1 MKPAVTGPAPPLPA
15 LRQELRL
22 ERDKLRN
29 RWLLHDPIRGRFHAI
44 GQIAFAALSR
54 WQPIP
59 PDAFLEHLKKAD
71 PSLDFT
77 TDDLKHLTEFLLSE
91 KLLDQ
96 KGAQDTE
103 RLANHQAAM
112 RKPWHEQLIH
122 KYLFF
127 RIPLWNPQSFLDRT
141 GSAIS
146 YWLRPTLFK
155 IIACFGLVGLYFAAR
170 QWGSFVST
178 FLYFFTPQGFAFYG
192 VSLVILKIFH
202 ELGHAY
208 AARHFGARVPIIGV
222 AFLVMFPILYTD
234 TTDVWRVQDKRS
246 RTLINGAGITVE
258 LCIAA
263 ISLFLW
269 AFLPD
274 GIFRSIA
281 FFAATTSWIMSLF
294 VNLNPWMRFDGYYLI
309 SDLLGVENLQ
319 KRGFEVGRWVMR
331 NILFGLREPLSENYP
346 RKAMIGMTTY
356 AWSTWVYRFFLF
368 LGIAI
373 LVHHIFPKAIG
384 IVLFTVEIA
393 MFIALPFWRE
403 IKHWWSQRMSILSH
417 TRGRITMAVSTIAL
431 LAFILPWPSTVSAPA
446 LIRPANDT
454 QLFPPIAAKVQT
466 IHARNGQVVKKGD
479 ILLTLKSPALEHAKS
494 IARLELEIAEAR
506 WAQRAASL
514 EDRQLGDLLRDELDQ
529 KREALNS
536 VTREL
541 DRLTLRAPHD
551 GVVSDLPD
559 SILPGLQVQVP
570 AALLRVSDPQQVE
583 LVALPS
589 ERHADRLKLGNDF
602 IFISDQSG
610 RPERKGR
617 LSELSPTADI
627 YVTEPVLTVVGGGSI
642 AVMEDEQGRA
652 VADIP
657 VFKVSG
663 LLQGETM
670 LREER
675 GVVRIDAKPRSAA
688 RAVWNSTAGILLRE
702 TDF

>member
-1 MKPAVTGPAPPLPA
+1 M
-15 LRQELRL
+15 
-22 ERDKLRN
+22 
-29 RWLLHDPIRGRFHAI
+29 
-44 GQIAFAALSR
+44 
-54 WQPIP
+54 
-59 PDAFLEHLKKAD
+59 
-71 PSLDFT
+71 
-77 TDDLKHLTEFLLSE
+77 
-91 KLLDQ
+91 
-96 KGAQDTE
+96 
-103 RLANHQAAM
+103 
-112 RKPWHEQLIH
+112 
-122 KYLFF
+122 
-127 RIPLWNPQSFLDRT
+127 
-141 GSAIS
+141 
-146 YWLRPTLFK
+146 
-155 IIACFGLVGLYFAAR
+155 
-170 QWGSFVST
+170 
-178 FLYFFTPQGFAFYG
+178 
-192 VSLVILKIFH
+192 
-202 ELGHAY
+202 
-208 AARHFGARVPIIGV
+208 
-222 AFLVMFPILYTD
+222 
-234 TTDVWRVQDKRS
+234 QDKRS

-541 DRLTLRAPHD
+541 HRLTLRAPHD

>member
-1 MKPAVTGPAPPLPA
+1 MQADAQQPAPPLPA

-22 ERDKLRN
+22 ERDAVRN
-29 RWLLHDPIRGRFHAI
+29 RWLLHDPIRGRFHTI
-44 GQIAFAALSR
+44 GQVAFAALSR
-54 WQPIP
+54 WAPLP
-59 PDAFLEHLKKAD
+59 PDEFVAHLNHVDPDLE
-71 PSLDFT
+71 FT
-77 TDDLKHLTEFLLSE
+77 AEDLKYLTEFLLTE

-96 KGAQDTE
+96 KGTQDTE
-103 RLANHQAAM
+103 RLATHEAAM

-141 GSAIS
+141 GPAVSR
-146 YWLRPTLFK
+146 WLRPSLFK

-192 VSLVILKIFH
+192 LSLVVLKIFH

-208 AARHFGARVPIIGV
+208 AARHFGARVPVIGL

-234 TTDVWRVQDKRS
+234 TTDAWRVQDKRS
-246 RTLINGAGITVE
+246 RTLINGAGIMVE
-258 LCIAA
+258 LSIAA

-281 FFAATTSWIMSLF
+281 FFAASTSWIMSLF

-309 SDLLGVENLQ
+309 SDLVGIENMQ
-319 KRGFEVGRWVMR
+319 KRGFEVGRYVMR
-331 NILFGLREPLSENYP
+331 NTLFGLDEPLSENYP
-346 RKAMIGMTTY
+346 RKTMIGMTAY

-384 IVLFTVEIA
+384 IVLFVIEIA

-417 TRGRITMAVSTIAL
+417 SRGRLTLAASTLAL
-431 LAFILPWPSTVSAPA
+431 VIFVVPWSTTVSAPA

-466 IHARNGQVVKKGD
+466 ISVLNGQNVKAD
-479 ILLTLKSPALEHAKS
+479 EVLMTLKSPALEHAKS
-494 IARLELEIAEAR
+494 IALLELDIAKTR

-529 KREALNS
+529 KREALDS

-551 GVVSDLPD
+551 GIVSDLPD
-559 SILPGLQVQVP
+559 SLLPGTQVQIP
-570 AALLRVSDPQQVE
+570 SALLRVSDPHDVE

-589 ERHADRLKLGNDF
+589 ERQADRLKRGTDF
-602 IFISDQSG
+602 VFISDQAG
-610 RPERKGR
+610 RPKREGR
-617 LSELSPTADI
+617 LEQLAPTADI
-627 YVTEPVLTVVGGGSI
+627 YVTEPVLTVVGGGPI
-642 AVMEDEQGRA
+642 AVTEDDEGRA

-663 LLQGETM
+663 LLHGETL

-675 GVVRIDAKPRSAA
+675 GIVRLEAEPRSAA
-688 RAVWNSTAGILLRE
+688 RAVWNSAAGILLRE

>member
-309 SDLLGVENLQ
+309 GDLLGVENLQ

-479 ILLTLKSPALEHAKS
+479 ILLTLKSPALEHEKS

-514 EDRQLGDLLRDELDQ
+514 EDRQLGDLLRDELGQ

>member
-368 LGIAI
+368 LGIAV

>member
-1 MKPAVTGPAPPLPA
+1 MQPAATEPAPPLPA

-22 ERDKLRN
+22 KRDNVLN
-29 RWLLHDPIRGRFHAI
+29 RWLLHDPIRGRFHTI
-44 GQIAFAALSR
+44 GQAAFTALSH
-54 WQPIP
+54 WTSIP
-59 PDAFLEHLKKAD
+59 PDVFIARINQAE
-71 PSLDFT
+71 PELDFT
-77 TDDLKHLTEFLLSE
+77 EDELQHLTEFLLSE

-96 KGAQDTE
+96 KGSQDTE
-103 RLANHQAAM
+103 RLAAHEAAM

-141 GSAIS
+141 GPIVSN
-146 YWLRPTLFK
+146 WLRPSLFK
-155 IIACFGLVGLYFAAR
+155 FIACIGLIGLYFAAR
-170 QWGSFVST
+170 QWDSFLST

-192 VSLVILKIFH
+192 LTLVVLKIFH

-208 AARHFGARVPIIGV
+208 AARHFGARVPVIGL

-234 TTDVWRVQDKRS
+234 TTDAWRVQDKRS
-246 RTLINGAGITVE
+246 RTLINGAGIIVE
-258 LCIAA
+258 LSVAA
-263 ISLFLW
+263 LSLFLW

-281 FFAATTSWIMSLF
+281 FFAATTSWLMSLF

-331 NILFGLREPLSENYP
+331 NILFGLNEPLSENHS
-346 RKAMIGMTTY
+346 RKALFGMTAY
-356 AWSTWVYRFFLF
+356 AWSAWVYRFFLF

-384 IVLFTVEIA
+384 IVLFTIEIA
-393 MFIALPFWRE
+393 MFIAMPIWRE

-417 TRGRITMAVSTIAL
+417 NRGRATLAVSTLAL
-431 LAFILPWPSTVSAPA
+431 MAFALPWPSTVSAPA
-446 LIRPANDT
+446 LIRPAYDT
-454 QLFPPIAAKVQT
+454 QLFPPIAAQVQT
-466 IHARNGQVVKKGD
+466 IQVENGQHVQKDD
-479 ILLTLKSPALEHAKS
+479 ILISLESASLNHAKK
-494 IARLELEIAEAR
+494 IAVLELEIAQAR
-506 WAQRAASL
+506 WDQRAASL
-514 EDRQLGDLLRDELDQ
+514 QDRQQGDLLRDELDQ

-541 DRLTLRAPHD
+541 DRLTLRAPHN
-551 GVVSDLPD
+551 GVISDIPD
-559 SILPGLQVQVP
+559 SLLIGTQVQVP
-570 AALLRVSDPQQVE
+570 SALLRISDPSDIE
-583 LVALPS
+583 LIALPS
-589 ERHADRLKLGNDF
+589 ERQADRLKHGNSF
-602 IFISDQSG
+602 VFISDQFGQSK
-610 RPERKGR
+610 REGR
-617 LSELSPTADI
+617 LAELSPTADI
-627 YVTEPVLTVVGGGSI
+627 YVTEPVLTVIGGGTI
-642 AVMEDEQGRA
+642 AVTEDEQGRA

-663 LLQGETM
+663 TLTGEVL

-688 RAVWNSTAGILLRE
+688 RAVWNSAAGILLRE

>member
-1 MKPAVTGPAPPLPA
+1 MQPEAKEPAPPLPA

-22 ERDKLRN
+22 ERDKVRN

-44 GQIAFAALSR
+44 GDVAFAALSR
-54 WQPIP
+54 WETIP
-59 PDAFLEHLKKAD
+59 PEEFIELLNRIDPQLEFNAD
-71 PSLDFT
+71 ELQQ
-77 TDDLKHLTEFLLSE
+77 LTEFLLAE

-96 KGAQDTE
+96 KGSQDAE
-103 RLANHQAAM
+103 RLATHEAAM

-127 RIPLWNPQSFLDRT
+127 RIPLWNPQNFLDRT
-141 GSAIS
+141 GPAVSQ
-146 YWLRPTLFK
+146 WLRPSLFK
-155 IIACFGLVGLYFAAR
+155 VIACFGLIGLYFAAR
-170 QWGSFVST
+170 QWDSFVST
-178 FLYFFTPQGFAFYG
+178 FLYFFTMQGFAFYG
-192 VSLVILKIFH
+192 VSLVVLKILH

-208 AARHFGARVPIIGV
+208 AARHFGARVPVIGL

-234 TTDVWRVQDKRS
+234 TTDAWRVQEKRS

-263 ISLFLW
+263 MSLFLW

-281 FFAATTSWIMSLF
+281 FFAATTSWAMSLF

-319 KRGFEVGRWVMR
+319 KRGFEVGRWSMR
-331 NILFGLREPLSENYP
+331 NILFGLDEGLSETYP
-346 RKAMIGMTTY
+346 RKAIFGMTAY
-356 AWSTWVYRFFLF
+356 AWSTWIYRFFLF

-384 IVLFTVEIA
+384 IVLFVVEIA

-417 TRGRITMAVSTIAL
+417 NRGRATLAVSTLAL
-431 LAFILPWPSTVSAPA
+431 LAFIVPWPSTVSAPA

-454 QLFPPIAAKVQT
+454 QLFPPIAAK
-466 IHARNGQVVKKGD
+466 IHSISTLNGQTVQPGD
-479 ILLTLKSPALEHAKS
+479 VLMTLKSPALEHAMV
-494 IARLELEIAEAR
+494 IAKLELDIAQAR

-514 EDRQLGDLLRDELDQ
+514 EDRQLSDLLRDELDQ

-536 VTREL
+536 VTREM
-541 DRLTLRAPHD
+541 DRLTLRAPHG
-551 GVVSDLPD
+551 GVISDLPD
-559 SILPGLQVQVP
+559 SLSPGTQIQIP
-570 AALLRVSDPQQVE
+570 SSLLRVSDPSEVE
-583 LVALPS
+583 LIALPS
-589 ERHADRLKLGNDF
+589 ERQADRLKSGSDF
-602 IFISDQSG
+602 VFISDQSG
-610 RPERKGR
+610 RPKRDGR
-617 LSELSPTADI
+617 LEHLAPTADI

-642 AVMEDEQGRA
+642 AVTEDEQGRA

-663 LLQGETM
+663 LLQGERL

-688 RAVWNSTAGILLRE
+688 RAVWNSTMGILLRE

>member
-1 MKPAVTGPAPPLPA
+1 MQAAAEEQAPPLPP

-22 ERDKLRN
+22 ERDELRD
-29 RWLLHDPIRGRFHAI
+29 RWLLHDPVRGRFHAI
-44 GQIAFAALSR
+44 GHVAFTALAH
-54 WQPIP
+54 WDTIQPDEFITQLNAEN
-59 PDAFLEHLKKAD
+59 PD
-71 PSLDFT
+71 LDF
-77 TDDLKHLTEFLLSE
+77 DAEELKELTEFLFAE

-96 KGAQDTE
+96 KGGQDAE
-103 RLANHQAAM
+103 RLATHEAAL

-127 RIPLWNPQSFLDRT
+127 RIPLWNPQAFLDRT
-141 GSAIS
+141 GPSVS
-146 YWLRPTLFK
+146 RFLRPSVFK
-155 IIACFGLVGLYFAAR
+155 VIFFVGLIGLYFALR
-170 QWGSFVST
+170 QWDNFTST
-178 FLYFFTPQGFAFYG
+178 FLYFFTPQGFLFYG
-192 VSLVILKIFH
+192 LSLIVLKILH

-208 AARHFGARVPIIGV
+208 AARHFGARVPVIGI

-234 TTDVWRVQDKRS
+234 TTDAWRVQERRS

-263 ISLFLW
+263 ISVFLW

-281 FFAATTSWIMSLF
+281 FFAATTSWAMSLF

-331 NILFGLREPLSENYP
+331 NTLFGLDEGLSESYP
-346 RKAMIGMTTY
+346 RKALFGMTIY

-393 MFIALPFWRE
+393 MFIAVPIWRE

-417 TRGRITMAVSTIAL
+417 NRGRATLAVSTLAL
-431 LAFILPWPSTVSAPA
+431 LAFVVPWPSTVSAPA
-446 LIRPANDT
+446 LIRPADDT
-454 QLFPPIAAKVQT
+454 RLYPPAAARIQS
-466 IHARNGQVVKKGD
+466 ISIRNGDTVSEGTIVMQ
-479 ILLTLKSPALEHAKS
+479 LSSPALLHAK
-494 IARLELEIAEAR
+494 ALAELELKVAEAR

-514 EDRQLGDLLRDELDQ
+514 QDRQSGELLRDELEQ
-529 KREALNS
+529 KREALES
-536 VTREL
+536 VNREL
-541 DRLTLRAPHD
+541 DRLTLRAPHK
-551 GVVSDLPD
+551 GVISDMPD
-559 SILPGLQVQVP
+559 SLTSGTQVQV
-570 AALLRVSDPQQVE
+570 ASALMRISDHEKIE
-583 LVALPS
+583 LIALPS
-589 ERHADRLKLGNDF
+589 EKHADRLASGNDF
-602 IFISDQSG
+602 VFISDQAG
-610 RPERKGR
+610 RPKRGGQ
-617 LSELSPTADI
+617 LAHLAPTADI
-627 YVTEPVLTVVGGGSI
+627 YVTEPVLTVMGGGPI
-642 AVMEDEQGRA
+642 AVKEDDQGHA
-652 VADIP
+652 IADIP

-663 LLQGETM
+663 PLPNEQL

-688 RAVWNSTAGILLRE
+688 RAVYNSTMGILLRE

>member
-1 MKPAVTGPAPPLPA
+1 MQIPAAEQARPLPA

-22 ERDKLRN
+22 ERDRARN
-29 RWLLHDPIRGRFHAI
+29 RWLLHDPIRGTFHAI
-44 GQIAFAALSR
+44 GELAFTALSR
-54 WQPIP
+54 WSPIP
-59 PDAFLEHLKKAD
+59 PDEFLDVLNQTD
-71 PSLDFT
+71 PSLNFT
-77 TDDLKHLTEFLLSE
+77 ADDLQHLTEFLLSE

-103 RLANHQAAM
+103 RLATHEAAL

-127 RIPLWNPQSFLDRT
+127 RIPLWNPQSFLDKT
-141 GSAIS
+141 GPAVSR
-146 YWLRPTLFK
+146 WLRPSLFK
-155 IIACFGLVGLYFAAR
+155 IIALFGMVGIYFAAR

-192 VSLVILKIFH
+192 LTLIILKVFH

-208 AARHFGARVPIIGV
+208 AARHFGARVPVIGL

-234 TTDVWRVQDKRS
+234 TTDAWRVQDKRS

-281 FFAATTSWIMSLF
+281 FFAATTSWAMSLF

-331 NILFGLREPLSENYP
+331 NLLFGLNEPLSESYP
-346 RKAMIGMTTY
+346 RKAILGMTAY

-384 IVLFTVEIA
+384 IVLFTIEIA
-393 MFIALPFWRE
+393 MFIALPIWRE
-403 IKHWWSQRMSILSH
+403 TKHWWSQRMSILSNN
-417 TRGRITMAVSTIAL
+417 RGRATLVMSILALMAFV
-431 LAFILPWPSTVSAPA
+431 LPWPSTVSAPA
-446 LIRPANDT
+446 LIRPAHDT

-466 IHARNGQVVKKGD
+466 LSVENGKKVQKD
-479 ILLTLKSPALEHAKS
+479 DVLLTLKSPALEHARS
-494 IARLELEIAEAR
+494 IAILELEIAEAR
-506 WAQRAASL
+506 WAQRASSL
-514 EDRQLGDLLRDELDQ
+514 QDRQLSDLLRDELDQ
-529 KREALNS
+529 KREALKS
-536 VTREL
+536 VEREL
-541 DRLTLRAPHD
+541 ARLTLRAPHN

-559 SILPGLQVQVP
+559 SVLPGTQVQVP
-570 AALLRVSDPQQVE
+570 VALLRVSNPNHVE

-589 ERHADRLKLGNDF
+589 ERQADRLTRGNAF
-602 IFISDQSG
+602 VFISDQSG
-610 RPERKGR
+610 RPKREGH
-617 LSELSPTADI
+617 LAELSPTADTYI
-627 YVTEPVLTVVGGGSI
+627 TEPVLTVVGGGPI
-642 AVMEDEQGRA
+642 AVTEDDQGRA

-663 LLQGETM
+663 ELQEAEL

-675 GVVRIDAKPRSAA
+675 GVVRINAKPRSAA
-688 RAVWNSTAGILLRE
+688 RAVWNSAAGILLRE

>member
-1 MKPAVTGPAPPLPA
+1 MQPAANPPAPNLPP

-22 ERDKLRN
+22 ERDKIRN
-29 RWLLHDPIRGRFHAI
+29 RWLLHDPVRGRFHAI
-44 GQIAFAALSR
+44 GDIAFAALSQ
-54 WQPIP
+54 WAPMPSDVFITHINQAN
-59 PDAFLEHLKKAD
+59 PDLNFNETELQE
-71 PSLDFT
+71 
-77 TDDLKHLTEFLLSE
+77 LTEFLLSE

-96 KGAQDTE
+96 KGAQDAE
-103 RLANHQAAM
+103 RLANHEAAQ

-127 RIPLWNPQSFLDRT
+127 RIPLWNPQEFLDRT
-141 GSAIS
+141 GPSIS
-146 YWLRPTLFK
+146 KCLRPALFK
-155 IIACFGLVGLYFAAR
+155 TIFILGLIGLYFALR
-170 QWGSFVST
+170 QWDSFVST
-178 FLYFFTPQGFAFYG
+178 FLYFFTLQGFLFYG
-192 VSLVILKIFH
+192 LSLVILKILH

-208 AARHFGARVPIIGV
+208 AARHFGARVPVIGL

-234 TTDVWRVQDKRS
+234 TTDTWRIQETRS

-263 ISLFLW
+263 ISLLLW

-281 FFAATTSWIMSLF
+281 FFAATTSWAMSLF

-309 SDLLGVENLQ
+309 SDLLGVENMQ

-331 NILFGLREPLSENYP
+331 KFLFGLDEGLSESHS
-346 RKAMIGMTTY
+346 RKAMFGMTAY
-356 AWSTWVYRFFLF
+356 AWSTWIYRFFLF

-393 MFIALPFWRE
+393 MFIAMPIWRE

-417 TRGRITMAVSTIAL
+417 NRGRATLAVSTLAL
-431 LAFILPWPSTVSAPA
+431 LAFVLPWPSTVTAPA
-446 LIRPANDT
+446 LIRPADDT
-454 QLFPPIAAKVQT
+454 QLFPPLAARIKTLPAV
-466 IHARNGQVVKKGD
+466 NGQQVRQGD
-479 ILLTLKSPALEHAKS
+479 VLMTLSSPALDHAYKM
-494 IARLELEIAEAR
+494 AELELEIAQAR

-514 EDRQLGDLLRDELDQ
+514 EDRQLGELRRDELAQ
-529 KREALNS
+529 KREALAS
-536 VTREL
+536 VQREL
-541 DRLTLRAPHD
+541 NRLTIRAPHN
-551 GVVSDLPD
+551 GVISELSDSL
-559 SILPGLQVQVP
+559 SLGTQVP
-570 AALLRVSDPQQVE
+570 PIDALLRVSNPQNIE
-583 LVALPS
+583 LIGLPS
-589 ERHADRLKLGNDF
+589 EHHASRVSWGGEF
-602 IFISDQSG
+602 TFISDQAG
-610 RPERKGR
+610 QPKRRGQ
-617 LSELSPTADI
+617 LAHLAPTADI
-627 YVTEPVLTVVGGGSI
+627 YISEPLLTVVGGGPI
-642 AVMEDEQGRA
+642 AVTEDEAGRA
-652 VADIP
+652 IADIP

-663 LLQGETM
+663 IVPGENL

>member
-1 MKPAVTGPAPPLPA
+1 MQPAANIPAPPLPA

-22 ERDKLRN
+22 ERDELRN
-29 RWLLHDPIRGRFHAI
+29 RWLLHDPIRGKFHAI
-44 GQIAFAALSR
+44 GHVTFAALSR
-54 WQPIP
+54 WATIP
-59 PDAFLEHLKKAD
+59 PDEFIALLNQTD
-71 PSLDFT
+71 PSLEFT
-77 TDDLKHLTEFLLSE
+77 AEELQHLTEFLLTE

-96 KGAQDTE
+96 KGAQDAE
-103 RLANHQAAM
+103 RLATHEAAM
-112 RKPWHEQLIH
+112 RKPWHEQIIH

-127 RIPLWNPQSFLDRT
+127 RIPLWNPQNFLDRT
-141 GSAIS
+141 GPNIS
-146 YWLRPTLFK
+146 KWLRPSLFK
-155 IIACFGLVGLYFAAR
+155 IIALIGI
-170 QWGSFVST
+170 T
-178 FLYFFTPQGFAFYG
+178 
-192 VSLVILKIFH
+192 
-202 ELGHAY
+202 
-208 AARHFGARVPIIGV
+208 RVPVIGL

-234 TTDVWRVQDKRS
+234 TTDAWRVQDKRS

-281 FFAATTSWIMSLF
+281 FFAATTSWMMSLF

-331 NILFGLREPLSENYP
+331 NTLFGLNEPLSETYP
-346 RKAMIGMTTY
+346 RKAIFGMTTY

-393 MFIALPFWRE
+393 MFIALPIWRE
-403 IKHWWSQRMSILSH
+403 MKHWWSQRMTILSH
-417 TRGRITMAVSTIAL
+417 NRGRATIAAST
-431 LAFILPWPSTVSAPA
+431 LALMAFVLPWPSTVSAPA

-454 QLFPPIAAKVQT
+454 QLFPSMAAQVETVSVLDGQKVE
-466 IHARNGQVVKKGD
+466 KGD
-479 ILLTLKSPALEHAKS
+479 VLMVLNSPALNHAKT
-494 IARLELEIAEAR
+494 IAVLEHEIAQAR
-506 WAQRAASL
+506 WDQRAASL
-514 EDRQLGDLLRDELDQ
+514 QDRQLGDLLRDELDQ
-529 KREALNS
+529 KREALDS

-541 DRLTLRAPHD
+541 ERLTLRAPHD

-559 SILPGLQVQVP
+559 SLITGTQVQVP
-570 AALLRVSDPQQVE
+570 TALLRISDPSQIE
-583 LVALPS
+583 LIALPS
-589 ERHADRLKLGNDF
+589 ERQADRLKSGNEF
-602 IFISDQSG
+602 VFISDQYG
-610 RPERKGR
+610 RPKRSGQLAK
-617 LSELSPTADI
+617 LAPTADI
-627 YVTEPVLTVVGGGSI
+627 YVTEPVLTVMGGGPI
-642 AVMEDEQGRA
+642 AVTEDKEGHA

-663 LLQGETM
+663 DLKDETL

-675 GVVRIDAKPRSAA
+675 GVVRIAAKPRSAA

>member
-294 VNLNPWMRFDGYYLI
+294 VNLNPCMRFDGYYLI
-309 SDLLGVENLQ
+309 GDLLGVENLQ

-479 ILLTLKSPALEHAKS
+479 ILLTLKSPALEHEKS

-514 EDRQLGDLLRDELDQ
+514 EDRQLGDLLRDELGQ